1 MENAVTGLTRLN
13 VFQILWELSLFL
25 TSAILT
31 AMLRATAAR
40 FGCVSR
46 ACLSAHAWSWVS
58 GRLGLSA
65 RRAARMAARAVNGE
79 CPGHRDRAAC

>member
-1 MENAVTGLTRLN
+1 MRLTRLN
-13 VFQILWELSLFL
+13 GFQILGELSLFP
-25 TSAILT
+25 TPAILT

-58 GRLGLSA
+58 GCPAFSA
-65 RRAARMAARAVNGE
+65 RRAARMARAGAVNEE
-79 CPGHRDRAAC
+79 CPGYRDRPAC